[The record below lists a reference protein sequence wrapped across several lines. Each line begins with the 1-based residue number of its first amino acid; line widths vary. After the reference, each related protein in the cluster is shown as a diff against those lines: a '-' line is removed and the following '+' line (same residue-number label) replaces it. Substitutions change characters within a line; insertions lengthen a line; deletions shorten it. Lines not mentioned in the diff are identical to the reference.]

1 MGQKS
6 LLLGGFV
13 SFFFIMQDLMVV
25 DPKPLHGLVSH
36 SAVSIVTKRWSGWFF
51 LLGVEIKPA
60 LNSIFGILA
69 LGTKDQHFGCRV
81 PLVLTGKSKNNGMLL
96 VVLGPW

>member
-1 MGQKS
+1 
-6 LLLGGFV
+6 
-13 SFFFIMQDLMVV
+13 MVV

-36 SAVSIVTKRWSGWFF
+36 SAVSIVTKRLSASSL

-69 LGTKDQHFGCRV
+69 LGTKDEHFGCQV
-81 PLVLTGKSKNNGMLL
+81 PLVLTEKSKNDRMLL
-96 VVLGPW
+96 VVLGP

>member
-1 MGQKS
+1 
-6 LLLGGFV
+6 
-13 SFFFIMQDLMVV
+13 MQDLMVV